1 MAKVESCSK
10 FLLIIKLA
18 KNQDAQEKLRKEIED
33 QTKVEG
39 EITFDALNEMKY
51 LDQVYNG

>member
-1 MAKVESCSK
+1 
-10 FLLIIKLA
+10 LLIIKLA

-33 QTKVEG
+33 QTKAEG